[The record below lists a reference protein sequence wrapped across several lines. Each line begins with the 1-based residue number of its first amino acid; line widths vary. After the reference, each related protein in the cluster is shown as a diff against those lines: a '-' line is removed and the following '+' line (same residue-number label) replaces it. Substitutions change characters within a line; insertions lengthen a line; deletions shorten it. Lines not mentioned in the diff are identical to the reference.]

1 LIPDSSKREADIAVE
16 SARQAFK
23 TWSTT
28 SATYRSSI
36 LNKIADEIEKRIDE
50 FALAESNDQ
59 GKPLSLS
66 LNVEIPRGQINFRN
80 FFNFVYTYYF
90 RFFFFEAIENFRFFA
105 SSLLIHR
112 NDSTNYS
119 DRKIINY
126 TTETPAGVAV
136 LISPWNLPLYLLS
149 WKIAPCLA
157 AGCTCVCKPSE
168 FTSLTAHL
176 LCDCFLKAGLPE
188 GVYYNFC

>member
-1 LIPDSSKREADIAVE
+1 MIPDSSKREADIAVE

-28 SATYRSSI
+28 STTYRSSI

-80 FFNFVYTYYF
+80 FFYFIYT
-90 RFFFFEAIENFRFFA
+90 
-105 SSLLIHR
+105 
-112 NDSTNYS
+112 
-119 DRKIINY
+119 
-126 TTETPAGVAV
+126 
-136 LISPWNLPLYLLS
+136 
-149 WKIAPCLA
+149 
-157 AGCTCVCKPSE
+157 
-168 FTSLTAHL
+168 
-176 LCDCFLKAGLPE
+176 
-188 GVYYNFC
+188 